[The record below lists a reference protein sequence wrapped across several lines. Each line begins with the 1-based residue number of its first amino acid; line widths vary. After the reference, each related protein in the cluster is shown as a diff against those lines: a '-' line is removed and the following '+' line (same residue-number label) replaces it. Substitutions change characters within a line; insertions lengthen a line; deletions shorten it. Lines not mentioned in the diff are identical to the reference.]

1 MANKKCF
8 LENCA
13 ATVGDCEKA
22 KCPCL
27 KCLGK
32 NKENCEILQSEHKS
46 KIQTIICS
54 RCKNFVLQ
62 K

>member
-1 MANKKCF
+1 MADKKCF
-8 LENCA
+8 FKNCN
-13 ATVGDCEKA
+13 ATVGDCVNS

-32 NKENCEILQSEHKS
+32 NKENCELLHSEHKS
-46 KIQTIICS
+46 KIQMLICS
-54 RCKNFVLQ
+54 NCKNFVLQ